1 MTDVELDARITA
13 LEETGGADPS
23 NGKYC
28 LYIIARVQYSITQ
41 LFRHVVVRILFKL
54 TN

>member
-1 MTDVELDARITA
+1 MTDVELDARVTS

-28 LYIIARVQYSITQ
+28 LYIIAGVQCSITQ
-41 LFRHVVVRILFKL
+41 LFGHMVVRKILKL